1 MELTGVQSP
10 QMDWDAENLPERW
23 KRFRQHVE
31 LMFSGPLAAKKEEE
45 KCSYLLI
52 WCGEK
57 GRDIANTWSD
67 VTEDDKK
74 KLETYFERFA
84 NHVEPK
90 CNPVFSRYKFHKRV
104 QAESETVEHF
114 VTDLKLLVRDCSF
127 KEPDEMIRD
136 RIVFGTNSRKIREK
150 LINEGKELT
159 LDKAVDI
166 ARTYEMS
173 QSQMKS
179 MEAGDEAV
187 HSVNRDQR
195 SRKDPPRPPTEP
207 GQRGTCGRCGKSHAK
222 DSCPAMGKTCLKC
235 KKANHFANMC
245 KTRDQKVHEVSDN
258 PYQVSDSLF
267 VESISEDVHQINQ
280 VFVDIEIGHKK
291 IPVSFKLDTGAEVNV
306 IPLHVSTNLSVII

>member
-1 MELTGVQSP
+1 
-10 QMDWDAENLPERW
+10 
-23 KRFRQHVE
+23 
-31 LMFSGPLAAKKEEE
+31 
-45 KCSYLLI
+45 
-52 WCGEK
+52 
-57 GRDIANTWSD
+57 
-67 VTEDDKK
+67 
-74 KLETYFERFA
+74 
-84 NHVEPK
+84 
-90 CNPVFSRYKFHKRV
+90 
-104 QAESETVEHF
+104 
-114 VTDLKLLVRDCSF
+114 
-127 KEPDEMIRD
+127 MIRG

-187 HSVNRDQR
+187 HSVNRGQR

-207 GQRGTCGRCGKSHAK
+207 GQRGSCGRCGKSHAK

-258 PYQVSDSLF
+258 PYQVSDSL
-267 VESISEDVHQINQ
+267 
-280 VFVDIEIGHKK
+280 
-291 IPVSFKLDTGAEVNV
+291 
-306 IPLHVSTNLSVII
+306 SV